1 MASVDTKTVMSASN
15 SPKSPSQK
23 PGEFS
28 VVVTPEIYDT
38 EISIREKI
46 AAEKQTLPQFIVL
59 PPDFE
64 LTAGEIT
71 AVDLTS
77 AVYETDDFRTFYNR
91 FPNVDP
97 NILVQA
103 YTFSRNSMFSLLP
116 EMKMTILHEVK
127 AVLPETREL
136 PEVITV
142 NKFIE
147 DYVAK
152 QEAIRLLL
160 DQNPIENTGLIL
172 DFNVFTAYFQDNQDN
187 FEWTSSEDIFN
198 RANPTVLAPIVVL
211 NNHWKIRQGTYGFPT
226 EISDQ
231 NDNSIYVFLEL
242 APQRFTLA
250 HVIPGN
256 ENRVKISVEAA
267 AYAAAITPDILIQ
280 RVGEI
285 FEIPAEN
292 MLITQPETQFLK
304 GSLTF
309 FGVQFNADVLADII
323 LNDSVVNKWFYKND
337 LRKATR
343 EKSGLFVYFTP
354 SENETG
360 WPVTLVS
367 GNLADATDSQRAR
380 FGKTH
385 TSGGFVTA
393 TIKVKSQQESEFL
406 QQALQGLL
414 HRYMALSGEYSE
426 NYKTFI
432 PNWKEIPPVSRAELS
447 DVESLDYLQNAK
459 QRSALDPVLF
469 PPLIVRKCPPEKQPW
484 VVLNPQEISRI
495 KANDD
500 PDTYLEFPRPQEYPL
515 FKRDFQPW
523 IQPRLF
529 TCRRKKGR
537 GFAKEQ
543 YVSMVPL
550 PNPLPDPKDPDKI
563 LDLQVPVA
571 LCCEMKNNRNTRGT
585 VLNQWLNGTISNF
598 QKPMENTKGTTTFT
612 SVKIAPRGRKGVLP
626 SGVLAILSSI
636 IPKGTW
642 YRYGVSSRENSA
654 IEAVA
659 MAKEMGVSEQD
670 ITRYRQDPVVLPIVC
685 AQENPGKSLE
695 TLEHDIRGEGYFS
708 PRSFYR
714 FLEELFGVRI
724 ILFIREGINKTT
736 PGSLYGFQA
745 MYGEYFFESDLPVVC
760 LLEHGGAERDAL
772 SFPQTELIV
781 HEFGRT
787 ITKVFTDTAAE
798 NLVKLRQKA
807 CQFQLWSQPIPQTM
821 QTLPIIPKVS
831 RQVID
836 QFGKCRGVELKS
848 RVFVEIPPSPPYNV
862 PTMMLSEIPRFEK
875 WEKLE
880 KYGITLKS
888 DPVDGRNPA
897 TMVINDF
904 TINVTVI
911 TAPVEESTAEIFWRN
926 KKLARVLQELFY
938 IEFSKWWDSAGSLEI
953 AELTFISVQGFAI
966 NNTEIIETMVY
977 PAVNAKLEDNR
988 GFYRGRKLILPS
1000 EEVQNRLLFM
1010 LWRDY
1015 QRDPNKINNMKSQKI
1030 LKSLYLDRYD
1040 YRQIPGV
1047 SLVKFEALEQYQNIS
1062 KPAIISLQ
1070 YTIDPTLT
1078 DPFFLSLDSKVFL
1091 ARNFP
1096 DLDSAIKSGVGWES
1110 GGTREAVP
1118 VYPADTRWKYR
1129 LYVSREK
1136 YLVGPVDGRIANG
1149 FEVLSYLYEKGKDNV
1164 VQGYTVV
1171 YW

>member
-15 SPKSPSQK
+15 SPRSPSQK
-23 PGEFS
+23 PGSFS
-28 VVVTPEIYDT
+28 VVVSPEIYDT
-38 EISIREKI
+38 EVSIRERI
-46 AAEKQTLPQFIVL
+46 AAGKQTLPQFILL

-64 LTAGEIT
+64 LTSGEIT
-71 AVDLTS
+71 AIDITS

-91 FPNVDP
+91 FPGVDP

-103 YTFSRNSMFSLLP
+103 YTFSRNSMFTFFP
-116 EMKMTILHEVK
+116 EMKMTILEEVK

-136 PEVITV
+136 PELISV

-147 DYVAK
+147 DYAAK

-160 DQNPIENTGLIL
+160 DKPDIENTGLIL
-172 DFNVFTAYFQDNQDN
+172 DFNIFTAYFQDNQGN
-187 FEWTSSEDIFN
+187 FEWTSPEDIFN
-198 RANPTVLAPIVVL
+198 RINPTILAPIVVL

-250 HVIPGN
+250 QVKSGN
-256 ENRVKISVEAA
+256 ENGVKISVEAA

-285 FEIPAEN
+285 FEIPSEN
-292 MLITQPETQFLK
+292 MLITNPETQFLK

-354 SENETG
+354 SENEMG
-360 WPVTLVS
+360 WPVTIVS

-406 QQALQGLL
+406 LQALQGLL
-414 HRYMALSGEYSE
+414 HRYMDLSGEYSKI
-426 NYKTFI
+426 YKTFI
-432 PNWKEIPPVSRAELS
+432 PNWKEIPSVSRAELS
-447 DVESLDYLQNAK
+447 DVESLDYLKNAK
-459 QRSALDPVLF
+459 ERSALDPVLF

-484 VVLNPQEISRI
+484 VVLNSEEIARI
-495 KANDD
+495 KREDD
-500 PDTYLEFPRPQEYPL
+500 PATYLEFPRPQEYPL

-529 TCRRKKGR
+529 TCKRKKGR
-537 GFAKEQ
+537 SFAKEQ

-571 LCCEMKNNRNTRGT
+571 LCCETKNNRNTQGT
-585 VLNQWLNGTISNF
+585 VLNQWLTGTVSNF
-598 QKPMENTKGTTTFT
+598 QKPMENTKGTTVFT

-636 IPKGTW
+636 IPKGNW
-642 YRYGVSSRENSA
+642 YRYGVGSRENSA

-659 MAKEMGVSEQD
+659 MAKGMGVSEQE
-670 ITRYRQDPVVLPIVC
+670 ITRYRQDPTVLPIVC

-695 TLEHDIRGEGYFS
+695 TLEYDIRGEGYFS
-708 PRSFYR
+708 PRGFYR

-724 ILFIREGINKTT
+724 ILFIREGINKTN

-745 MYGEYFFESDLPVVC
+745 MYGEYFFETDLPVVC

-772 SFPQTELIV
+772 SFPQTELIG

-787 ITKVFTDTAAE
+787 ITKIFTETTAE
-798 NLVKLRQKA
+798 NLIKLRQKA
-807 CQFQLWSQPIPQTM
+807 CRFELWSHPRPQTM
-821 QTLPIIPKVS
+821 QTLPIIPNVS

-836 QFGKCRGVELKS
+836 QFGKCRGVELNN

-862 PTMMLSEIPRFEK
+862 PTMMLSEIPRFNR
-875 WEKLE
+875 WNKLQE
-880 KYGITLKS
+880 YGITLIS
-888 DPVDGRNPA
+888 EPINGRNPA
-897 TMVINDF
+897 RLTVNDF
-904 TINVTVI
+904 TMIVTVI
-911 TAPVEESTAEIFWRN
+911 TAPVSESTTEIFWKN

-938 IEFSKWWDSAGSLEI
+938 VEFSKWWDSVGSLEI
-953 AELTFISVQGFAI
+953 AELTFISVQGFAV
-966 NNTEIIETMVY
+966 NNTEIIETIVY
-977 PAVNAKLEDNR
+977 PEVNVRLADNR
-988 GFYRGRKLILPS
+988 GFYRGNKLILPS
-1000 EEVQNRLLFM
+1000 EEVRNRLLFM

-1015 QRDPNKINNMKSQKI
+1015 QRDSGKIISMKDQTI
-1030 LKSLYLDRYD
+1030 LKGLYLDRYD

-1047 SLVKFEALEQYQNIS
+1047 SLVNSGSLVQYQNIS
-1062 KPAIISLQ
+1062 KPAMISLRYNIDPIIS
-1070 YTIDPTLT
+1070 
-1078 DPFFLSLDSKVFL
+1078 DPFFLSLDSKVYL

-1096 DLDSAIKSGVGWES
+1096 DLDSAVKSGVGWES

-1118 VYPADTRWKYR
+1118 VYPSDTRWKYR
-1129 LYVSREK
+1129 LYVSRKK
-1136 YLVGPVDGRIANG
+1136 YLVGPADGRLTNG
-1149 FEVLSYLYEKGKDNV
+1149 FEVLSYLYEKDKNSV